1 MVGRGRAEG
10 SGGLPWAT
18 LASLVAGRRRS
29 QGSPRGGS
37 RRFARLARHAG
48 ATIGRGG
55 GNFTH
60 PRRPRRGLAE
70 DGKICLPLV
79 CRGGR
84 IARVQL
90 ALVAFLSENEAMKQ
104 EDPAKSRFFTACLSS
119 IYLSFASSAI
129 LCS

>member
-1 MVGRGRAEG
+1 MVAVAEPWVG
-10 SGGLPWAT
+10 VDSSKLP
-18 LASLVAGRRRS
+18 
-29 QGSPRGGS
+29 
-37 RRFARLARHAG
+37 RLARHAG

-60 PRRPRRGLAE
+60 PRRPRRGLVE

-90 ALVAFLSENEAMKQ
+90 ALAADLSENEAMKQ
-104 EDPAKSRFFTACLSS
+104 EDPAKSRFFYRLPLEH
-119 IYLSFASSAI
+119 ISFFRLICYSVLVKPPVAPSEKDKI
-129 LCS
+129 LR